1 MPQHVILQAE
11 GPECPFGLLFAP
23 CRRVE
28 VRSRAGNAECRGTRR
43 RGVPRGGVA
52 CRGASGPLDGAASRW
67 HSARSEAEGTN
78 THGSLQG
85 HADAPLPG
93 RMSPSSGKF
102 EELDKYKFEEVKAR
116 PCCGMGGR
124 VSYVLLTLRQ
134 FVQVPLVLYLMEDR
148 SSRRVRSLSLSL
160 RGTGRSRADI

>member
-1 MPQHVILQAE
+1 MKFAGRRADLS
-11 GPECPFGLLFAP
+11 FGLLFAL

-52 CRGASGPLDGAASRW
+52 CRGASEPLDGAASRW
-67 HSARSEAEGTN
+67 HEARSEAEGAN

-93 RMSPSSGKF
+93 RMSPSRCKF
-102 EELDKYKFEEVKAR
+102 EELGKYKFGKV
-116 PCCGMGGR
+116 CGVGDGR
-124 VSYVLLTLRQ
+124 G
-134 FVQVPLVLYLMEDR
+134 ER
-148 SSRRVRSLSLSL
+148 SKR
-160 RGTGRSRADI
+160 